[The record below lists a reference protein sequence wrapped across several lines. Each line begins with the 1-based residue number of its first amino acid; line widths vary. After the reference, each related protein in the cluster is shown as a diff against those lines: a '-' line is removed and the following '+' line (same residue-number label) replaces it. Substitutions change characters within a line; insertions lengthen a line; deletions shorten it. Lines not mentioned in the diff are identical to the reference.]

1 MNKQPGM
8 SLIVRTVARWLKPFI
23 LLFGAYIVLYGHL
36 TPGGGFSGGVV
47 IACALV
53 LLTLALG
60 QKTALT
66 AVSKETASS
75 LDSLGALLFLGV
87 AVSGLC
93 AAGGIFFRNFISTPE
108 ASFFKL
114 LSGGTIPI
122 SNVALGFKVSM
133 SLFLVFTVLS
143 ALHVTVA
150 DGERKMRKRGKE
162 E

>member
-8 SLIVRTVARWLKPFI
+8 SLIVRTVACWLKPFI

-66 AVSKETASS
+66 AVSKETASA

-93 AAGGIFFRNFISTPE
+93 ATGLFFENYIATPE

-114 LSGGTIPI
+114 LSSGTIPI

-133 SLFLVFTVLS
+133 SLFLAFTVLS
-143 ALHVTVA
+143 ALHVTVT
-150 DGERKMRKRGKE
+150 DGGERKMRKRGNE